1 MSQYHFFAPCPR
13 GLESVLV
20 KELEQIGASSIQLA
34 DGGVKFQGD
43 WMTCYRT
50 NLQSRIASRVL
61 WQIASQP
68 YRGEEDIYKTTHG
81 LPWTDWFKPS
91 LTIRVNVSA
100 IKCPLRSLD
109 FVTLKIK
116 DALCDKFRE
125 ATGKRPSVDTAE
137 PDIRIHAFLDAH
149 RFTLYLDTSGEALF
163 KRGLR
168 KASGDAPLRE
178 NLAAGILHLSG
189 WKPSIP
195 LIDPMC
201 GSGTFLLEAAQ
212 MALNIAP
219 GSQRSF
225 AFEKF
230 NHFDREGW
238 TRLKRDATD
247 QERPHTPQPIFGSDL
262 YGDALSDARTNL
274 VAAGLSDLVS
284 LKQANFAEVSSP
296 APSGVLVTNPPYGV
310 RIGDQQQLEDLYPLL
325 GDTLKKRFTGWNAY
339 ILTADPMLPKLIRLT
354 ASKRTPLFNGALEC
368 RLLEYKMVSGGMRKV
383 RPGDDKKSPKTAQNE
398 GLSRQ

>member
-1 MSQYHFFAPCPR
+1 
-13 GLESVLV
+13 
-20 KELEQIGASSIQLA
+20 
-34 DGGVKFQGD
+34 
-43 WMTCYRT
+43 MTCYRT

-168 KASGDAPLRE
+168 KASGEAPLRE

-189 WKPSIP
+189 WKPGIP

-212 MALNIAP
+212 IALNIAP

-225 AFEKF
+225 AFEKL

-247 QERPHTPQPIFGSDL
+247 QVRPHTPQPIFGSDL

-274 VAAGLSDLVS
+274 VAAGLSDLVN

-296 APSGVLVTNPPYGV
+296 EPSGVLVTNPPYGV

-354 ASKRTPLFNGALEC
+354 ASRRTPLFNGALEC

-383 RPGDDKKSPKTAQNE
+383 RPGDDKKSPETGQNE
-398 GLSRQ
+398 VPL

>member
-1 MSQYHFFAPCPR
+1 
-13 GLESVLV
+13 
-20 KELEQIGASSIQLA
+20 
-34 DGGVKFQGD
+34 
-43 WMTCYRT
+43 
-50 NLQSRIASRVL
+50 
-61 WQIASQP
+61 
-68 YRGEEDIYKTTHG
+68 
-81 LPWTDWFKPS
+81 
-91 LTIRVNVSA
+91 
-100 IKCPLRSLD
+100 
-109 FVTLKIK
+109 
-116 DALCDKFRE
+116 
-125 ATGKRPSVDTAE
+125 
-137 PDIRIHAFLDAH
+137 
-149 RFTLYLDTSGEALF
+149 
-163 KRGLR
+163 
-168 KASGDAPLRE
+168 
-178 NLAAGILHLSG
+178 
-189 WKPSIP
+189 
-195 LIDPMC
+195 
-201 GSGTFLLEAAQ
+201 